1 MSKSMKAL
9 VMYAPYDFR
18 YEDVPVPEIGPDEIL
33 VKIEACG
40 ICAGDIKT
48 YHENQ
53 RVWGTSE
60 ADRYIEAPVVGGHE
74 FVGRVCALGENV
86 QDYELGQRLIAEQIA
101 PCGECMFCKSGDYHM
116 CQRHYI
122 YGFKKD
128 AQGGMAEY
136 MRYRSDSRFHVIPEG
151 MSVEQAALLEPIA
164 CGMHCADRGRVT
176 EQDFVVVSGLGTIGQ
191 AIVSV
196 VKNIYHA
203 KTVVAL
209 DLRPK
214 RLEMAAA
221 RGADYVFNPTECDV
235 VAKIKELTGGYGCD
249 VYIEAA
255 GSEGSVKQG
264 FDAIRN
270 RGRFVEMGVFPRPIT
285 ADFNVIGDGKEIDI
299 YGSHLS
305 PECYPRVIEAILNG
319 DIPTE
324 GLVTHSFKLED
335 WQAAFEVAEKDPDAF
350 KVILVP

>member
-1 MSKSMKAL
+1 MSETMKAL

-18 YEDVPVPEIGPDEIL
+18 YEDVPIPEIGPDEIL

-48 YHENQ
+48 YHENI

-60 ADRYIEAPVVGGHE
+60 KDRYIEAPVVGGHE

-86 QDYELGQRLIAEQIA
+86 KDYHIGERLIAEQLA
-101 PCGECMFCKSGDYHM
+101 PCGECRYCRDGDYNM

-128 AQGGMAEY
+128 AQGGMAQY
-136 MRYRSDSRFHVIPEG
+136 MRYRKDSILHRVPEEL
-151 MSVEQAALLEPIA
+151 SLEQAALIEPVA
-164 CGMHCADRGRVT
+164 CGMHCADRGKIQPEDV
-176 EQDFVVVSGLGTIGQ
+176 VVVSGLGVIGQ
-191 AIVSV
+191 SIISV
-196 VKNIYHA
+196 VKHQYHA
-203 KTVVAL
+203 KTIIAL
-209 DLRPK
+209 DLRQS
-214 RLEMAAA
+214 RLDKAL
-221 RGADYVFNPTECDV
+221 RQGADYAWNPLECDV
-235 VAKIKELTGGYGCD
+235 VEKIKELTDGYGCD

-255 GSEGSVKQG
+255 GSGASVKQG

-270 RGRFVEMGVFPRPIT
+270 RGRFVEMGVFPKVIS

-305 PECYPRVIEAILNG
+305 PNCYERVIQAMLDGTINT
-319 DIPTE
+319 D
-324 GLVTHSFKLED
+324 GLVSHQFPLSD
-335 WQAAFEVAEKDPDAF
+335 WQAAFETAEKDPDAF
-350 KVILVP
+350 KVVLIP